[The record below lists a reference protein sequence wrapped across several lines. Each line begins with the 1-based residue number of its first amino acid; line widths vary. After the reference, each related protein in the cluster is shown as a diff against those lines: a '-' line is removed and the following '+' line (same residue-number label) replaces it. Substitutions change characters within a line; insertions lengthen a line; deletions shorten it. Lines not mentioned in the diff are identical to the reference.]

1 MPNKAPRFPIA
12 LTLVLIVCVAF
23 VLSGCSQ
30 EGDATDA
37 SISQARTQGQDKP
50 FRVCVTTYVYK
61 TVGDLKIKADVHQ
74 VDDNLTNP
82 VIVWFHGGALIT
94 GGRESLPAWLKEN
107 ALAAGY
113 DLISFDYRLAPETK
127 LHEII
132 RDLEDAFRW
141 IHAQGP
147 GMLDVDTSRMIVAG
161 ASAGGYLAL
170 AAGFRVEPTPTAL
183 ISLWGYGD
191 LIGPWYSEPSTH
203 PRHNQSQMTAEQA
216 EEIMSLP
223 PIANARDRQ
232 GNGWAFYQ
240 YCRQNGLWPNLVS
253 DFDMATEPEKFFPF
267 MPLKNVTADYPPT
280 LLVHGT
286 EDSDVPHEQSVL
298 MQQEFEKQGV
308 AHEFLSIEG
317 AEHGLWRAKPEDT
330 QRAQDTVLA
339 FINKHMKK

>member
-1 MPNKAPRFPIA
+1 MPKISARFPIV
-12 LTLVLIVCVAF
+12 LILVLMVSIFMA
-23 VLSGCSQ
+23 CSQ
-30 EGDATDA
+30 DRGAADAALDLD
-37 SISQARTQGQDKP
+37 QTQDTDKP

-74 VDDNLTNP
+74 VDDGLTNP
-82 VIVWFHGGALIT
+82 VVVWLHGGALIT
-94 GGRESLPAWLKEN
+94 GGREGVPAWLKEG
-107 ALAAGY
+107 ALAGGY
-113 DLISFDYRLAPETK
+113 DVISLDYRLAPETK

-147 GMLDVDTSRMIVAG
+147 GMLDIDTSRMVVAG

-170 AAGFRVEPTPTAL
+170 VAGYRVDPAPTAL
-183 ISLWGYGD
+183 LSLWGYGD
-191 LIGPWYSEPSTH
+191 LIGPWQSEPSTH
-203 PRHNQSQMTAEQA
+203 PRHNQTQMTAEQA

-223 PIANARDRQ
+223 PIANARSRK

-267 MPLKNVTADYPPT
+267 MPLKNVTGDYPPT

-298 MQQEFEKQGV
+298 MQEEFVKHGV
-308 AHEFLSIEG
+308 VHELLSIEG
-317 AEHGLWRAKPEDT
+317 AEHSLWRAKPEDT
-330 QRAQDTVLA
+330 QRVQKTVLE
-339 FINKHMKK
+339 FISMHMKK